1 MNILV
6 KEFPV
11 TKPPLVLEIVG
22 PAGAGKTT
30 LVQIIYQR
38 LSQVEI
44 GINPAKITY
53 LPFHIRNILTFMP
66 TYLQHFRH
74 TRWFTWTEMRSLV
87 YLNAWH
93 HFLIRQKSNTE
104 HLILLDQ
111 GPIYRLA
118 SLSEFGPEM
127 TVSSK
132 YMRWRDRILNQWGD
146 TLQVIVWVDAPN
158 AVLMERIQAR
168 SRKHRVKHKSEQAI
182 YQFLDRYRSSYH
194 QIIDK
199 IKADHDLLVLQFDTD
214 QENSDQIV
222 NKILATLNP
231 DLIKLLP

>member
-1 MNILV
+1 MLV
-6 KEFPV
+6 KESPV
-11 TKPPLVLEIVG
+11 TKKPLVLEIVG

-44 GINPAKITY
+44 GINPPKITY

-74 TRWFTWTEMRSLV
+74 SRWFTWTEMRSLV

-93 HFLIRQKSNTE
+93 RFLVRQKSNTE
-104 HLILLDQ
+104 HLILLDH

-118 SLSEFGPEM
+118 LLSEFGPEIV
-127 TVSSK
+127 TSSQ
-132 YMRWRDRILNQWGD
+132 YERWLGSMLNAWRAA
-146 TLQVIVWVDAPN
+146 LHVIVWVDAPN

-168 SRKHRVKHKSEQAI
+168 SRKHRVKHESEQAI
-182 YQFLDRYRSSYH
+182 YEFLDRYRTSYR
-194 QIIDK
+194 QIIEK
-199 IKADHDLLVLQFDTD
+199 MTANNDLLVLQFNTE
-214 QENSDQIV
+214 QEKSEQIVDQI
-222 NKILATLNP
+222 LAALN
-231 DLIKLLP
+231 